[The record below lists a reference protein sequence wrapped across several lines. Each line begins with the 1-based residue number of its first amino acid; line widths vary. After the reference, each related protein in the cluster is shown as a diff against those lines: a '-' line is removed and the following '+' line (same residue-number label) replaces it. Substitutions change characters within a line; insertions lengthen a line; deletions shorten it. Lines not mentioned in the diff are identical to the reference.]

1 MPSGRPLY
9 QESLET
15 QVAKLINRVEAL
27 ERRRAVSGH
36 YQIKVFMDDETVQ
49 TGDDAFI
56 FVVPF
61 DLDRSH
67 LLSCNIYV
75 TTASS
80 SGLVTVQ
87 LRKVQNSHDL
97 LSVPLTIDSGEFSAE
112 TAATPAEIDTT
123 MNDLY
128 AYPDP
133 NNTVYFNDRISI
145 DVDTAGTGAMGLG
158 VMLGFS

>member
-1 MPSGRPLY
+1 MPSGRSLY
-9 QESLET
+9 PQSLET
-15 QVAKLINRVEAL
+15 ALAQLENRVAAL

-49 TGDDAFI
+49 TGDGAFI
-56 FVVPF
+56 FVVPY

-75 TTASS
+75 TTVSS

-87 LRKVQNSHDL
+87 LRNVGNTHDM

-123 MNDLY
+123 MNDIY
-128 AYPDP
+128 PYPDP
-133 NNTVYFNDRISI
+133 NNTVYFNDRIAI